1 MRCSYEVLSKV
12 HRGVAAAGEMTRT
25 PELKPIGSSAWWVG
39 AAMEDD
45 ASQISLDAI
54 GRRGTCRLGFLD
66 GKPCAVKRYATE
78 HLRGDPPPAHC
89 NVNQVLQRS
98 CKGNVCIELREL
110 CVGCLLYTSPS
121 PRDS

>member
-1 MRCSYEVLSKV
+1 MLLPGAVKGASR
-12 HRGVAAAGEMTRT
+12 RGAAGEMTRT

-78 HLRGDPPPAHC
+78 HLRGDPPPAHR
-89 NVNQVLQRS
+89 NVNRVLQRS

-110 CVGCLLYTSPS
+110 CVAARHSPQ
-121 PRDS
+121 PREIRERS